1 AGDLPRPPAGSADPL
16 VAGIEALSAR
26 LFGFSEELRGRPNL
40 MVGAHSVEPAS
51 QMHAGRRS
59 ATHPTCL
66 VGIFDELKRGS
77 APIGG
82 CVNSRRYGRC
92 RTCAANRR
100 LRHAGQGKAVE
111 SPDGL
116 GDES

>member
-1 AGDLPRPPAGSADPL
+1 MVGAHCGEPALQLHAGRRSATHPT
-16 VAGIEALSAR
+16 R
-26 LFGFSEELRGRPNL
+26 FGFSEELRGRPNL
-40 MVGAHSVEPAS
+40 MVGAHSEETAW

-59 ATHPTCL
+59 ATHPKCL
-66 VGIFDELKRGS
+66 VGIFEELKTGS

-100 LRHAGQGKAVE
+100 LRHAGQGEAVE